1 MKKIAIIFL
10 FIGLSIGCESDGF
23 NNRNPYIPNV
33 QVNWMIDL
41 TLPLYSNLNFATNK
55 ATNFSQGVRGVVVF
69 SLGNNNFVA
78 FEMACP
84 NQELSS
90 CSTMTIEGLNAI
102 CPCDEAEYS
111 LFTGQSEGKQYPL
124 KQYRVEV
131 NGNTLLVYN

>member
-1 MKKIAIIFL
+1 MKKIAIIIL
-10 FIGLSIGCESDGF
+10 VLSLAIGCESEGF

-41 TLPLYSNLNFATNK
+41 SLPLYSNLSFVSNH
-55 ATNFSQGVRGVVVF
+55 ATNFSQGVRGVVIF
-69 SLGNNNFVA
+69 NTGSGFVA

-90 CSTMTIEGLNAI
+90 CSTMTIDGINVV

-111 LFTGQSEGKQYPL
+111 LFSGQSPGKQYPL

-131 NGNTLLVYN
+131 NGNSLLVYN

>member
-10 FIGLSIGCESDGF
+10 FIGLAIGCESEGF

-41 TLPLYSNLNFATNK
+41 SLPLYSNLSFVSNH
-55 ATNFSQGVRGVVVF
+55 ATNFSQGVRGVVIF
-69 SLGNNNFVA
+69 NTGSGFVA

-90 CSTMTIEGLNAI
+90 CSTMTIDGINVV

-111 LFTGQSEGKQYPL
+111 LFSGQSQGKQYPL

-131 NGNTLLVYN
+131 NGNSLLVYN